1 LRGAT
6 VSPGYWNRPEETAA
20 AHRGGWL
27 YTGDLAVV
35 DALGYVDIVD
45 RKKDMII
52 TGGENVYSIEVES
65 ALAEHPAVLA
75 AAVYGLPDATWGE
88 EVAAAVVLPE
98 GRRATAEELIG
109 WCRARIAA
117 FKAPRRIEFLS
128 ELPKTGSGKVSKRA
142 LRERALGG
150 LPRAD

>member
-1 LRGAT
+1 VRGAT
-6 VSPGYWNRPEETAA
+6 VSPGYWQRPEETAA

-35 DALGYVDIVD
+35 DGEGYVDIVD

-52 TGGENVYSIEVES
+52 TGGEKVYSIEVES
-65 ALAEHPAVLA
+65 VLADHPAVLA
-75 AAVYGLPDATWGE
+75 AAVYGLPDPTWGE
-88 EVAAAVVLPE
+88 MVSAAVVLAE
-98 GRRATAEELIG
+98 GERASGEELMD

-117 FKAPRRIEFLS
+117 FKAPRRIDFVR

-150 LPRAD
+150 